1 MNSKMFLRATIF
13 LFAAQLFL
21 SGPLLAQPQIFSVR
35 KEDSHIGFAIYKWK
49 VFKEEGRFKNFTGAI
64 IYDPKNPAA
73 SQVEF
78 TVQANSIDSRNTDR
92 DGALRS
98 KEFFNVAQYPTL
110 GFKSR
115 QVAKKGAD
123 TLLVTGDLTMR
134 GVTKPITIPVKLL
147 GVNRVGDMGRL
158 RIDLRDQ
165 SRRFWHRARLGYHRQ
180 RGDDSFDDWRGQQ
193 SQFSAALIIDR
204 SLTATGQ

>member
-1 MNSKMFLRATIF
+1 MNHKLFRRITTF
-13 LFAAQLFL
+13 LFAAQLFF
-21 SGPLLAQPQIFSVR
+21 SIPLFAQPQTFSVR
-35 KEDSHIGFAIYKWK
+35 KEDSHIGFAIYKWA
-49 VFKEEGRFKNFTGAI
+49 VFKEEGRFKDFAGTI
-64 IYDPKNPAA
+64 IYDPKNPVA

-78 TVQANSIDSRNTDR
+78 TVQANSIDSRNADR

-115 QVAKKGAD
+115 QVAKKSAD

-147 GVNRVGDMGRL
+147 GVNRVGDMGLLAGFESTFVINREDFGIAAGWDIIGKEATIHL
-158 RIDLRDQ
+158 LIGAGSSGRQ
-165 SRRFWHRARLGYHRQ
+165 ASR
-180 RGDDSFDDWRGQQ
+180 
-193 SQFSAALIIDR
+193 
-204 SLTATGQ
+204 

>member
-1 MNSKMFLRATIF
+1 MNRKLFRRITVF

-21 SGPLLAQPQIFSVR
+21 SGPLLAQPQTFSVR

-49 VFKEEGRFKNFTGAI
+49 VFKEEGRFKDFAGAI

-78 TVQANSIDSRNTDR
+78 TVQANSIDSRNSDR

-98 KEFFNVAQYPTL
+98 KEFFNVAKYPTL

-115 QVAKKGAD
+115 QVAKKSAD
-123 TLLVTGDLTMR
+123 TLLVSGDLTIR
-134 GVTKPITIPVKLL
+134 GITKPITIPVKLL
-147 GVNRVGDMGRL
+147 GVNRVGDMGLLAGFESTFVINREDFGIARGWDIIGKEATIHL
-158 RIDLRDQ
+158 MIGAESKL
-165 SRRFWHRARLGYHRQ
+165 SSARR
-180 RGDDSFDDWRGQQ
+180 
-193 SQFSAALIIDR
+193 
-204 SLTATGQ
+204 

>member
-1 MNSKMFLRATIF
+1 MKNKLFLRLTTF

-21 SGPLLAQPQIFSVR
+21 SIPLFAQPQTFNVR

-64 IYDPKNPAA
+64 VYDPKNPAA

-78 TVQANSIDSRNTDR
+78 TVQANSIDSRNSDR

-115 QVAKKGAD
+115 QVEKKGAD

-147 GVNRVGDMGRL
+147 GVNRVGDMGLLAGFESTFVINREDFDIARGWDIIGKEATVHL
-158 RIDLRDQ
+158 MIGAGSSGRQ
-165 SRRFWHRARLGYHRQ
+165 ASR
-180 RGDDSFDDWRGQQ
+180 
-193 SQFSAALIIDR
+193 
-204 SLTATGQ
+204 